1 MIWDSGIFLKLRWDI
16 EVCNLMELQTPK
28 DLECMAPWCFFG
40 QMDFFGGCFMDG
52 TFDKLHL
59 EGPEAVDVIMADAQD
74 LFFVKRCFD
83 WLNKNAG

>member
-1 MIWDSGIFLKLRWDI
+1 
-16 EVCNLMELQTPK
+16 ME
-28 DLECMAPWCFFG
+28 G
-40 QMDFFGGCFMDG
+40 S
-52 TFDKLHL
+52 FDKLLL